1 MQRQAIIDALS
12 KHGANKSK
20 RNRGDADLNPGMTP
34 MRDPLTPASVL
45 VPLVARESGF
55 TVLLTQR
62 TDHLHDHAGQVSFPG
77 GRVEKHDTDAIDTA
91 LRETEEEVGLHRR
104 HVEPIGTLDP
114 YITRTGFDVTPIVG
128 IVTPPFETQ
137 LDEFEVASIFEVP
150 LAFFLDRRNHEKRAY
165 DFEEIQRYFY
175 VLPYKN
181 HYIWGATAGML
192 VNFVDIL
199 EGQ

>member
-1 MQRQAIIDALS
+1 MQRQNIIEALS
-12 KHGANKSK
+12 RHGAAKKTRS
-20 RNRGDADLNPGMTP
+20 RGDADLNPGMAP

-45 VPLVARESGF
+45 VPLIAREDGI

-77 GRVEKHDTDAIDTA
+77 GRVEEKDLDATDTA

-104 HVEPIGTLDP
+104 HVEPIGCLDP
-114 YITRTGFDVTPIVG
+114 YITRTGFNVTPIVG

-137 LDEFEVASIFEVP
+137 LDDFEVASIFEVP
-150 LAFFLDRRNHEKRAY
+150 LAFFLDRSNHEKRAY
-165 DFEEIQRYFY
+165 DFEEIQRFFY
-175 VLPYKN
+175 VLPYKD